1 MSFQPQLQKK
11 PPAKIP
17 AQAKSNGLA
26 SRGFDTQSN
35 SSKVRSENKQQSD
48 LKTQLSQAK
57 RFGHNLNQ
65 MSAPTA
71 VQNKVET
78 IQRQEEAEPEQMKSE
93 QSAQTSIQRQA
104 APNPASS
111 GSSNSL
117 PGGVRAKM
125 ENSFGTSFS
134 NVSIK
139 TDSAQAKSLG
149 ALAFTQGNNVHF
161 APGHYNPHTSS
172 GQALL
177 GHELTHVVQQRA
189 GRVPVPHQSK
199 GSPVNA
205 DPSLETE
212 ADQLGAKAAHGESV
226 KVPGA
231 SGGMAASNA
240 SPVQNSTQPVQFF
253 LPLLMAGLRMAGPM
267 MMGGG
272 KGGGLLG
279 GLMGGGKGGGL
290 LGGLMGAG
298 GGMLQNAAHGAMGG
312 AMSGLMGGQQ
322 QEQ

>member
-1 MSFQPQLQKK
+1 
-11 PPAKIP
+11 
-17 AQAKSNGLA
+17 
-26 SRGFDTQSN
+26 
-35 SSKVRSENKQQSD
+35 
-48 LKTQLSQAK
+48 
-57 RFGHNLNQ
+57 
-65 MSAPTA
+65 
-71 VQNKVET
+71 
-78 IQRQEEAEPEQMKSE
+78 
-93 QSAQTSIQRQA
+93 
-104 APNPASS
+104 
-111 GSSNSL
+111 
-117 PGGVRAKM
+117 M

-139 TDSAQAKSLG
+139 TDSDQAKSLG

-161 APGHYNPHTSS
+161 APGHYNPHTPS

-231 SGGMAASNA
+231 SGGKAATSA
-240 SPVQNSTQPVQFF
+240 LPVQNSTQPVQFF

>member
-26 SRGFDTQSN
+26 TRGFDTQSN
-35 SSKVRSENKQQSD
+35 SNKVSSKNDQQSD
-48 LKTQLSQAK
+48 LFTRLSQAT

-65 MSAPTA
+65 MSAPKA
-71 VQNKVET
+71 VQTKVET
-78 IQRQEEAEPEQMKSE
+78 IQRQEAEPEQMKSE
-93 QSAQTSIQRQA
+93 QGAQTSIQRQA
-104 APNPASS
+104 APPASS
-111 GSSNSL
+111 GSNSL

-231 SGGMAASNA
+231 SGGKAASNA

-267 MMGGG
+267 MGGG

-279 GLMGGGKGGGL
+279 GLMGGGQGGGL
-290 LGGLMGAG
+290 LGGLMGGA

-312 AMSGLMGGQQ
+312 AMSGLMGDHQ